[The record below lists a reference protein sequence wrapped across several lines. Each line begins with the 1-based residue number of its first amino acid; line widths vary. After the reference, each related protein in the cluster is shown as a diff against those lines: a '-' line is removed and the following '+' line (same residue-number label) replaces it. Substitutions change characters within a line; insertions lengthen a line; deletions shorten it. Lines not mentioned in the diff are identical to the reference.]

1 MTASM
6 NGAPGVNTTATALRW
21 RLPMVVFALTATTAA
36 MPGEPSVVVGLIV
49 VLLGALTA
57 CGDIAGVRR
66 HVLGRAGVSVAVAAL
81 TANAMWLRLME
92 PTFGLFALIS
102 ATLSIGWM
110 WGLFSPVTRT
120 DRTERTAVAAM
131 LPASGLALTTLLAA
145 KEMAIPSVLPGG
157 IIAVL
162 LALSLIRARRDNPRS
177 VPNLLDALLTKPATL
192 LVVSFAVLGALGAAA
207 LLLPISTRSPDGISG
222 IDAVFTSISAVCVTG
237 LSTLDTPVVF
247 SGFGQFVLL
256 VLIQIGGL
264 GIMTFATAA
273 AVYFGQRLGVK
284 QEKMAAELIGSSQAR
299 QDLKGALST
308 VLGVT
313 FLTELVGA
321 LCLWP
326 LFVQSGDGVGQ
337 GLWRAVFTSISAF
350 CNAGFALQ
358 SDSLVSYQE
367 QPLVLLVISA
377 VIVIGSLGP
386 MVVVGL
392 PWLRR
397 QGRLHARLVVV
408 VTAVLLVVPA
418 FLWMA
423 IEGDA
428 SLDGLGT
435 VDAITNSW
443 FQSVTLRTAGF
454 NSVDLAQTH
463 PSTWTMMVVVM
474 FVGGSPGS
482 TAGGVKTTTI
492 GVLLLAV
499 LATIR
504 GRSEAE
510 AFGRRIPHRT
520 IYEATAITTVAV
532 LSACVALWALQ
543 LTQTIGLRS
552 ALFEV
557 VSALATVGLTIGAT
571 GELDGVGKVI
581 IMACMFAG
589 RIGPLTLFLFLVS
602 RIREGCRYP
611 LEAIQVG

>member
-1 MTASM
+1 
-6 NGAPGVNTTATALRW
+6 
-21 RLPMVVFALTATTAA
+21 MVVCALTATTASLPELA
-36 MPGEPSVVVGLIV
+36 SLPV
-49 VLLGALTA
+49 VLAVVALGLLTAFGDVAAVRGSVLGRMAVTGAIGALTA
-57 CGDIAGVRR
+57 
-66 HVLGRAGVSVAVAAL
+66 HAV
-81 TANAMWLRLME
+81 WLRLLE

-102 ATLSIGWM
+102 ATVAMGWM

-120 DRTERTAVAAM
+120 DRVERTAVAAM
-131 LPASGLALTTLLAA
+131 LPAWVLALTTLSAA
-145 KEMAIPSVLPGG
+145 KETSISSALPLG

-162 LALSLIRARRDNPRS
+162 LGLSLIRAQRDNPRS
-177 VPNLLDALLTKPATL
+177 IPNLLDALLSKPATL
-192 LVVSFAVLGALGAAA
+192 LVVSFSVLGALGAAA
-207 LLLPISTRSPDGISG
+207 LLLPIATRSPEGISVL
-222 IDAVFTSISAVCVTG
+222 DAVFTAISAVCVTG
-237 LSTLDTPVVF
+237 LSTLNTPVVF
-247 SGFGQFVLL
+247 SGFGQLVLL

-284 QEKMAAELIGSSQAR
+284 QEKMAAELMGSSQAR
-299 QDLKGALST
+299 QDLKGALAT

-313 FLTELVGA
+313 FLTELVGV

-326 LFVQSGDGVGQ
+326 LFVQSGDSLGH

-358 SDSLVSYQE
+358 SNSLIPYQT

-423 IEGDA
+423 VEGDA

-435 VDAITNSW
+435 VDALTNSW
-443 FQSVTLRTAGF
+443 FQAVTLRTAGF

-463 PSTWTMMVVVM
+463 PSTWTMMVVCM

-482 TAGGVKTTTI
+482 TAGGVKTTTV

-571 GELDGVGKVI
+571 GELDGVGKI
-581 IMACMFAG
+581 IIIACMFAG

-602 RIREGCRYP
+602 RIREGRRYP